1 MPHCGHL
8 RMPRRVALP
17 RLERK
22 AGVVDVVFLLSL
34 CFAARLAWIVRV
46 CGVEDETTLDGEE
59 IVASV
64 SILGLFFVSFRDKL
78 ETLKTREN
86 KTSKV
91 MTGKV
96 THGATYY

>member
-1 MPHCGHL
+1 
-8 RMPRRVALP
+8 MPRRVALP

-34 CFAARLAWIVRV
+34 CFAARLAWVVRV

-64 SILGLFFVSFRDKL
+64 SILGLFFVCVSLRDKL
-78 ETLKTREN
+78 ETLKKREN

>member
-1 MPHCGHL
+1 
-8 RMPRRVALP
+8 MPRRVALP

-34 CFAARLAWIVRV
+34 CFAARLAWVVRV

-64 SILGLFFVSFRDKL
+64 SILGLFFFCVSLRDKL
-78 ETLKTREN
+78 ETLKKREN